1 MPLVATNCP
10 HVDSQG
16 NLSIVENV
24 IAQKETYEKCC
35 DCENDG
41 PNLWLCLHPECR
53 YVGCAEQYQD
63 HNTLH
68 NKQFLSHT
76 AHLNLSSYRIWCYS
90 CQTEVH
96 TEVRTNVPLSPNML
110 EPKIFGNTFSG
121 DASISIDPKSE
132 SDTIIQQ
139 YINAK
144 NRYLYLKNIIF
155 YFHV

>member
-10 HVDSQG
+10 HVDSLG

-24 IAQKETYEKCC
+24 IAHKENYEKCC

-63 HNTLH
+63 HNTEH
-68 NKQFLSHT
+68 NKQFLSHS

-96 TEVRTNVPLSPNML
+96 TASVPNMH
-110 EPKIFGNTFSG
+110 ESKNFGNTFFG
-121 DASISIDPKSE
+121 DASISIDPKLE
-132 SDTIIQQ
+132 SDTFIQQ
-139 YINAK
+139 YMNAK
-144 NRYLYLKNIIF
+144 NR
-155 YFHV
+155 